1 MPVISRTALYAVALL
16 AWAAAGLVG
25 CEGVPYVLHLAE
37 GQLRIQGH
45 VEAIEDVLASGRLSD
60 EDADKLRLIV
70 KARQFAVDRIGLTAG
85 RSYTTFYDTAG
96 DPLAW
101 NLSAARR
108 DKLVARTWQFPVV
121 GEVPYLSFFDEDYLH
136 RYERQLIDAGL
147 DTLTYELDAYSTLG
161 LFDDPVRSTM
171 LRRGTLSLSETIIHE
186 LLHNTIYRAG
196 EANFN
201 ESLATFVGRQGAI
214 EFLRAEYGEDS
225 GWPQVAVNYYADTD
239 AVNAFL
245 LELYADLAVFYA
257 RAVSADEKIAG
268 REAVFQAARDR
279 FVAEVRPTLNYPE
292 VFDYL
297 AELPTNNAWVLGH
310 YRYNLSLDVFA
321 EVYVA
326 TGRDWPTA
334 LAVYRAAAAA
344 PGDPFEYLQR
354 WLEKGVGSLFRPAGS
369 LGRPRPD
376 AVAKRLPTPFS

>member
-1 MPVISRTALYAVALL
+1 MPVISRAALRPVALL
-16 AWAAAGLVG
+16 AWVAAGLVG
-25 CEGVPYVLHLAE
+25 CAGVPYVLHLAE

-45 VEAIEDVLASGRLSD
+45 VETIDEVLASGRLSAD
-60 EDADKLRLIV
+60 DADKLRLIV

-136 RYERQLIDAGL
+136 RYEQQLIDEGY

-196 EANFN
+196 EADFN

-214 EFLRAEYGEDS
+214 EFLRAEFGEDS
-225 GWPQVAVNYYADTD
+225 GWPRAAVNYYADTD

-257 RAVSADEKIAG
+257 RAISADEKIAG
-268 REAVFQAARDR
+268 REVVFQAARDR

-310 YRYNLSLDVFA
+310 YRYNLNLDVFA

-326 TGRDWPTA
+326 TGRAWPTA

-344 PGDPFEYLQR
+344 SGDPFEHLQR
-354 WLEKGVGSLFRPAGS
+354 WLAKKGSGVFFASPVICSR
-369 LGRPRPD
+369 D
-376 AVAKRLPTPFS
+376 IDTP

>member
-1 MPVISRTALYAVALL
+1 MPVISRAALRPVALL
-16 AWAAAGLVG
+16 AWVAAGLVG
-25 CEGVPYVLHLAE
+25 CAGVPYVLHLAE

-45 VEAIEDVLASGRLSD
+45 VETIDDVLASGRLSAD
-60 EDADKLRLIV
+60 DADKLRLIV
-70 KARQFAVDRIGLTAG
+70 KARQFAVARIGLTAG

-108 DKLVARTWQFPVV
+108 DRLVARTWQFPVV

-136 RYERQLIDAGL
+136 RYEQQLIDEGY

-196 EANFN
+196 EADFN

-214 EFLRAEYGEDS
+214 EFLRAEFGEDS

-257 RAVSADEKIAG
+257 RAISADEKIAG
-268 REAVFQAARDR
+268 REVVFQAARDR

-310 YRYNLSLDVFA
+310 YRYNLNLDVFA

-344 PGDPFEYLQR
+344 PGDPFEHLQR
-354 WLEKGVGSLFRPAGS
+354 WLAKKGSGVFFASPVFRS
-369 LGRPRPD
+369 RD
-376 AVAKRLPTPFS
+376 IETP